1 MMDPDQKD
9 GPWDVVIRPHAKWW
23 RPDVK
28 ELWQFRDLLVLFVRR
43 DLLAVYKQTILGPL
57 WQVVQPVLTSVM
69 FAVIFGLMA
78 RMSPEGTPP
87 LLFYM
92 AAVVPWT
99 FFANIIQRTS
109 QTLIWNATLMSR
121 VYFPR
126 LLAPM
131 ATTLSTM
138 VSFLI
143 QLVSFVVIAMGYQL
157 FGTYNWQPG
166 TTLLMLF
173 PLIGIM
179 TVLAFSVGILVAALT
194 TKYRDLTFLLT
205 FGIQLLMFMS
215 PVIFPLAM
223 VEEGTTLRTV
233 IELNPMS
240 AVLEGF
246 RAALLG
252 TPMDWGS
259 LAYSSIFTVISLVLG
274 LAMFQRIQRSFADV
288 V

>member
-1 MMDPDQKD
+1 MEGQ
-9 GPWDVVIRPHAKWW
+9 GHGQQWDVVIGPGSRWW
-23 RPDVK
+23 RPDLR
-28 ELWQFRDLLVLFVRR
+28 ELWHFRDLLMLLVRR

-57 WQVVQPVLTSVM
+57 WQVLQPVLTSVM

-78 RMSPEGTPP
+78 RMALPGIPP

-99 FFANIIQRTS
+99 FFANIIHRTS

-126 LLAPM
+126 VLAPL

-138 VSFLI
+138 VSFII
-143 QLVSFVVIAMGYQL
+143 QMLAFLVIATGYRVT
-157 FGTYNWQPG
+157 GAHDWSPG
-166 TTLLMLF
+166 PAVLMVF
-173 PLIGIM
+173 PLTALM
-179 TVLAFSVGILVAALT
+179 TVLAFSIGILMAALT

-205 FGIQLLMFMS
+205 FGVQLLMFMS
-215 PVIFPLAM
+215 PVIFPLSM
-223 VEEGTTLRTV
+223 VEEGTMLRTV
-233 IELNPMS
+233 IELNPMT

-252 TPMDWGS
+252 TPMEWSTLGYTAGITTM
-259 LAYSSIFTVISLVLG
+259 LLMLG
-274 LAMFQRIQRSFADV
+274 LSLFQRVQRSFADV
-288 V
+288 I